1 MEPRFTQ
8 FKLAFMMVFL
18 PDFILEA
25 YAGQVTVEGFISLD
39 CVFLKYSFCFHF
51 VCPYAGHTST
61 RLSVLVIRCLSPLH
75 L

>member
-8 FKLAFMMVFL
+8 LKLAFMVVFL
-18 PDFILEA
+18 SDFILEA
-25 YAGQVTVEGFISLD
+25 YAGQITVEGFVSLY
-39 CVFLKYSFCFHF
+39 CVLLQYSFCFHF

-61 RLSVLVIRCLSPLH
+61 RLIVLVIRCPNSPH